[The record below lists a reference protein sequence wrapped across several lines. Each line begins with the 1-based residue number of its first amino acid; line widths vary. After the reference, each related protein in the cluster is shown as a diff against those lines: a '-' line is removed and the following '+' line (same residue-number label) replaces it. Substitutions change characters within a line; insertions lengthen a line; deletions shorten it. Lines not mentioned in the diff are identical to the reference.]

1 MLVSLRPAVI
11 ATAVATLLASRVAAI
26 PKVTR
31 TGRYLYQDDGT
42 RFYIKGIA
50 YQEQGE
56 VVASDDNEFLEPS
69 TFIDPLAIPDAC
81 TRDVEYLRQAAINT
95 VRVYS
100 VNSSLDHDACMRT
113 FSDAGIYT
121 M

>member
-1 MLVSLRPAVI
+1 MLVSLQPVVL

-31 TGRYLYQDDGT
+31 TGRYLYQEDGT
-42 RFYIKGIA
+42 RFYIRGIA

-56 VVASDDNEFLEPS
+56 VVESDDNEFLEPS
-69 TFIDPLAIPDAC
+69 TFIDPLAIPAAC
-81 TRDVEYLRQAAINT
+81 TRDVEYLTQANINT
-95 VRVYS
+95 IRVYS
-100 VNSSLDHDACMRT
+100 VNSTLNHDSCMKT